1 MTPMPNDKIL
11 DLESNG
17 VIVCLSR
24 KVGFFALFFQVLGHI
39 YRAEQEGRVPLVFFG
54 SNCLYWSDGGHNGFQ
69 DNAWE
74 YYFEPVSDLTM
85 EDVFQ
90 EPLER
95 LKNASIY
102 EYSRADI
109 THNPP
114 EQYTGNLKGSIV
126 VPDNVNVTN
135 CWAEF
140 DSGQQE
146 IHEDRRAIFYDLIS
160 RYIHLRPAIAS
171 KINNFYQR
179 HFAGSFVIGVHM
191 RGTERS
197 QEVTGWYGMPHLDE
211 NVYMRE
217 VDRILKQFPDAKIFL
232 ATDTKTTVEKF
243 RSRYQDSLLTYN
255 AQRADEGNSPHLQF
269 GGAEL
274 GEQVLIEAILLS
286 KTSFLIHGISNV
298 AFAALC
304 FSPTL
309 AHLNVYLKYGKS
321 GEIQLRLKQK
331 VQSITEK
338 IKRRLNSLTKRS

>member
-1 MTPMPNDKIL
+1 MNTMPKDKTL
-11 DLESNG
+11 DSENNG

-39 YRAEQEGRVPLVFFG
+39 YRAEQEGKVPIIFFG
-54 SNCLYWSDGGHNGFQ
+54 SNCLYWSDHGHNGFQ
-69 DNAWE
+69 NNAWE
-74 YYFEPVSDLTM
+74 YYFEPVSDLAI
-85 EDVFQ
+85 EDIFQ

-95 LKNASIY
+95 LKHASIY
-102 EYSRADI
+102 EYSHADI

-114 EQYTGNLKGSIV
+114 EQYTGDLKGSIL

-146 IHEDRRAIFYDLIS
+146 IHEDRRAIFHDLIS
-160 RYIHLRPAIAS
+160 RYIHIRPAIAN
-171 KINNFYQR
+171 KIDDFYQR
-179 HFAGSFVIGVHM
+179 YFSDSFVIGVHM

-243 RSRYQDSLLTYN
+243 CSRYQDSLLTYD
-255 AQRADEGNSPHLQF
+255 AQRADDGNSPHLQF
-269 GGAEL
+269 GGSEL

-286 KTSFLIHGISNV
+286 KTDFLIHGISNV

-304 FSPTL
+304 FSPDL
-309 AHLNVYLKYGKS
+309 PHLNVYLKYGKS
-321 GEIQLRLKQK
+321 GEIKVRLKQK
-331 VQSITEK
+331 VYSVTEK
-338 IKRRLNSLTKRS
+338 IRRRLNSLTKRS